1 MDLFGIDSE
10 TEYDI
15 RDNWA
20 NAMSTSFECLNHIKN
35 TN

>member
-1 MDLFGIDSE
+1 MDSFGINSE

-20 NAMSTSFECLNHIKN
+20 NAMSTSFECLDQIKD